1 VTLRGLEVEYS
12 ADGTRYRLVVVV
24 DPAGGLLV
32 VWPDA
37 QWSAW
42 ASPSMGG
49 EVRAFPQPKQR
60 ALSGLD
66 AANIGRAVDHARRAL
81 DGSPDATPLTTRLAF
96 DRQVTVL
103 AYDRPV
109 TS

>member
-1 VTLRGLEVEYS
+1 MTLRGLEVEYS

-49 EVRAFPQPKQR
+49 EVRAFPTTKTR
-60 ALSGLD
+60 ALSGID

-81 DGSPDATPLTTRLAF
+81 DGAPEVSPLTTRLVF
-96 DRQVTVL
+96 DR
-103 AYDRPV
+103 RV